1 MRRVLTSA
9 GHRVEGPPR
18 PRTIIGL
25 PAVTVLGAVLATGCT
40 TQAQSPHTPTPP
52 HVNGAL
58 ALAHDMPLE
67 ATFNGRVESVHRVEV
82 RSRVGGALDAVLYR
96 EGATVSAG
104 TPLFQIDRRPYEIAL
119 RRAEAEVASIEAQLM
134 RAREEFGRATRL
146 ADADA
151 VATEELDRRRGELD
165 SLAAHLDAA
174 RAQAAEAALN
184 LDWTVVRAPV
194 DGAVGRADVTV
205 GNLVRG
211 GPGDGPRL
219 ALLQSVDPIYV
230 YFDLDPVTAHEA
242 RRTGQQAWRAF
253 VSTFEDP
260 TTAEGPVDFVDPGVG
275 AQSGT
280 LRVRARMP
288 NKHRRLLP
296 SSVVRVVFR
305 YGTAHDVTVVPDVA
319 IGSDQGTRYVL
330 VAAPD
335 GTLEQRPVSLGP
347 KAGAWRAL
355 RTDAVTPGEQV
366 VFPGLPGLR
375 PGMKVHFQPEV
386 VR

>member
-1 MRRVLTSA
+1 MRDVLTATVHRFEGRTRPHTAA
-9 GHRVEGPPR
+9 G
-18 PRTIIGL
+18 L
-25 PAVTVLGAVLATGCT
+25 AAVAVLGAALATGCT
-40 TQAQSPHTPTPP
+40 TQAQGPPTPAPP

-58 ALAHDMPLE
+58 AAARDMPLE
-67 ATFNGRVESVHRVEV
+67 ATFSGRVEPIHRVEL

-96 EGATVSAG
+96 EGATVPAG
-104 TPLFQIDRRPYEIAL
+104 MALFQIDRRPYEIAL
-119 RRAEAEVASIEAQLM
+119 RRAQAEVASIEAQLT
-134 RAREEFGRATRL
+134 RAREEFDRATRL

-151 VATEELDRRRGELD
+151 VATEELDRRRSELA
-165 SLAAHLDAA
+165 SLTARLDAA
-174 RAQAAEAALN
+174 RAVTAEATLN

-205 GNLVRG
+205 GNLVTG
-211 GPGDGPRL
+211 GPGGGTRL
-219 ALLQSVDPIYV
+219 ALLQSLDPIYV
-230 YFDLDPVTAHEA
+230 YFDLDPVTAHAA
-242 RRTGQQAWRAF
+242 RITGQQAWRAI
-253 VSTFEDP
+253 VSTFEDS
-260 TTAEGPVDFVDPGVG
+260 TTVEGAVDFVDPAVG
-275 AQSGT
+275 PQSGT

-288 NKHRRLLP
+288 NARRRLLP

-305 YGTAHDVTVVPDVA
+305 YGTASDVTVVPDVA

-347 KAGAWRAL
+347 KTGAWRAL
-355 RTDAVTPGEQV
+355 RTDTVTPGEQV

-386 VR
+386 LP